1 MIKKADII
9 LGIFLILL
17 CLSSLF
23 FLRLSGTGGDLVVIS
38 ADGKEYGTYD
48 LSKDQRITVR
58 ARGDD
63 AYNIVEIRDG
73 AVFMAEANCS
83 NQVCVHQGAIR
94 RSNQT
99 IVCLPNRVVVS
110 IRGSQTDSM
119 DDVSY

>member
-9 LGIFLILL
+9 LGIFLVLL

-23 FLRLSGTGGDLVVIS
+23 LLQLSGTGGDLVVIV

-48 LSKDQRITVR
+48 LSEDQRITVR
-58 ARGDD
+58 GRGGD
-63 AYNIVEIRDG
+63 ASNIVEIRDG
-73 AVFMAEANCS
+73 TVFMAEASCS

-110 IRGSQTDSM
+110 IVGSQRDSM